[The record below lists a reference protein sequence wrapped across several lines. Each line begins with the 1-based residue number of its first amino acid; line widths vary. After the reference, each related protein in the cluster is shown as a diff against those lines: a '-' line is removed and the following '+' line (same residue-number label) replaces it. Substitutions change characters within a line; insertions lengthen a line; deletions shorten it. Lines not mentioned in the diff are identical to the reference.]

1 VAIMLQKERDRLQ
14 ERLDKITEEYDQKIA
29 VLKATYEQAIAD
41 LETKQRR
48 QREADQAQ
56 LDEMYRRMYRVAPP
70 PPTI

>member
-1 VAIMLQKERDRLQ
+1 MLQKERDRLQ